1 MVFWRRPE
9 TPGEKW
15 KCPQVIDRRRTV
27 GLFAGGSY
35 NSNLE
40 TRYVAFVS
48 ATTEHALSMAIFGLI
63 SEAKA

>member
-1 MVFWRRPE
+1 MTEAYLILLPPPVA
-9 TPGEKW
+9 
-15 KCPQVIDRRRTV
+15 
-27 GLFAGGSY
+27 FAGGSY

-63 SEAKA
+63 SEAKP